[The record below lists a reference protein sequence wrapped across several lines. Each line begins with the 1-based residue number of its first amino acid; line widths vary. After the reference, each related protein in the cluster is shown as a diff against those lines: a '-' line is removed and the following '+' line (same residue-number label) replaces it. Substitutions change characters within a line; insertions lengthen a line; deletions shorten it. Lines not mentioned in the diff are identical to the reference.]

1 MKKKFND
8 SVIAVVYKVI
18 KTETSFRAH
27 SDWFSYSSCWNSVGC
42 GKISKSKSST
52 LCSLFIRRENTI
64 IKGFHGTAAYKEIVF
79 ERRKQRRRRRTLSKS
94 MLVLLAK
101 CRSCIA
107 SLTGVTKT
115 THPSPTYQHPCTHS
129 FDSLCNFLLFRLK

>member
-8 SVIAVVYKVI
+8 SVIAVAYKVI
-18 KTETSFRAH
+18 KTNMSFRGR
-27 SDWFSYSSCWNSVGC
+27 SDCFSKSSCWNSVGC
-42 GKISKSKSST
+42 GKMSKSKSST
-52 LCSLFIRRENTI
+52 LSSQCIRRRENTI
-64 IKGFHGTAAYKEIVF
+64 KKGFHGAAAYIEIDF
-79 ERRKQRRRRRTLSKS
+79 ERKRQRRRRSTSKS

-115 THPSPTYQHPCTHS
+115 THPSPTYQHPCTSS
-129 FDSLCNFLLFRLK
+129 FDSLCNFLFQ

>member
-8 SVIAVVYKVI
+8 SVIAVAYKVI
-18 KTETSFRAH
+18 KTEMSFRGH
-27 SDWFSYSSCWNSVGC
+27 SDCFSKSGCWNSVGC

-64 IKGFHGTAAYKEIVF
+64 IKGFHGTAAYKEIDF
-79 ERRKQRRRRRTLSKS
+79 ERRKQRRRRTLSKS

-107 SLTGVTKT
+107 SLTVVTKT
-115 THPSPTYQHPCTHS
+115 THPFPAYQHSCTSS
-129 FDSLCNFLLFRLK
+129 FDSLCNFLFRLK